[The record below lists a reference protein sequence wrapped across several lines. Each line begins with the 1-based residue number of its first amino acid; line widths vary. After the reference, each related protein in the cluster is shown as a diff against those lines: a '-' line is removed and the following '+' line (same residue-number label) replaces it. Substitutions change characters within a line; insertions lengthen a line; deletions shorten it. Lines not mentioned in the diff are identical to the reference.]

1 MGIQNPDPRQGRNE
15 KNATEKKIIKTII
28 IFSVV
33 DPDPNWIR
41 IQDLCGSGSVISSN
55 AIIFK
60 VKKFKKK
67 IAFLLNYFKFFLSKF
82 IK

>member
-1 MGIQNPDPRQGRNE
+1 MKIYISMGIQNPDPRQGRNE
-15 KNATEKKIIKTII
+15 KNATEKKITKTII

-33 DPDPNWIR
+33 DPDPNGIR

-60 VKKFKKK
+60 VTKFKKE
-67 IAFLLNYFKFFLSKF
+67 NCLSLKLF
-82 IK
+82 